1 MKRSNRT
8 LFLLATLFFFHL
20 PLAAQ
25 STYFTHTIAKGETV
39 YAIARIYGVSP
50 QEILALNPDAQNGIQ
65 TGTQLRI
72 PQKQAG
78 QQGKR
83 FHTIA
88 AGETLY
94 RITQLY
100 KVSAT
105 DICNANP
112 GLSAENFQAGKVIV
126 IPATTA
132 VPAATVATPKPADR
146 TDSRPQGLA
155 NSNCREMHKVA
166 RKETIAGI
174 ARQYGISERELMT
187 ANPEMKQ
194 PGYKLKKGTFVCIPY
209 PRPVQKPE
217 PPAPSNAE
225 LFPAKATAAPMARI
239 RMGVI
244 LPLKEKNNRGAKMV
258 EFYQGLLLAVDSV
271 KNEGTSIDIHTFD
284 SGSSLADM
292 QKLLTNPSLASLD
305 IIFGPLHTN
314 QLTPLSRFCKEHKI
328 KLMVPFT
335 VHSDEFYSNPYIYAI
350 NMTKS
355 DMYDAVNESALTR
368 FANYNHVI
376 IDAQD
381 NDTDG
386 QHFVSGMQKAL
397 SGKGINT
404 RTLPLQAD
412 DAALIQA
419 LNPFRN
425 NLLIPNS
432 SSIKTLNLLFPK
444 LKRIAKE
451 HPEYRISLLGSPEW
465 QTYTASQL
473 TNFYAFNT
481 YVITSFYRNPL
492 NAQTGRFEKKFQ
504 YWFKKPLLNAFP
516 RFGMLGFD
524 AGYYFLHG
532 MARYGASFN
541 DRMPGLKV
549 NPYQHAFRFQRVS
562 NWSGFIN
569 RKIQLIHYTPEQ
581 TIELIDVQP

>member
-8 LFLLATLFFFHL
+8 LFLLAALLFSHL
-20 PLAAQ
+20 HLAAQ
-25 STYFTHTIAKGETV
+25 SPYFTHTIAKGETV
-39 YAIARIYGVSP
+39 YSIARIYGVGP
-50 QEILALNPDAQNGIQ
+50 KEILELNPEAQAGIQ
-65 TGTQLRI
+65 AGAQLRI

-78 QQGKR
+78 QKNKR

-94 RITQLY
+94 RITQIY

-105 DICNANP
+105 DICSANP

-126 IPATTA
+126 IPEATAAPA
-132 VPAATVATPKPADR
+132 VTEPASQPAAR
-146 TDSRPQGLA
+146 TDERPRGLA

-166 RKETIAGI
+166 RKETIVGI
-174 ARQYGISERELMT
+174 ARQYGISEEELIT
-187 ANPEMKQ
+187 ANPEMAQ
-194 PGYKLKKGTFVCIPY
+194 RGYKLKKGTFVCIPY
-209 PRPVQKPE
+209 ARPAQKPT
-217 PPAPSNAE
+217 PATPSNAE
-225 LFPAKATAAPMARI
+225 LFPAKAKATPMARI

-244 LPLKEKNNRGAKMV
+244 LPLKEKSNRGAKMV
-258 EFYQGLLLAVDSV
+258 EFYQGLLLAADSV
-271 KNEGTSIDIHTFD
+271 RNEGTSVDIHAFD

-292 QKLLTNPSLASLD
+292 QKLVANPALASLD
-305 IIFGPLHTN
+305 VIFGPLYTN
-314 QLTPLSRFCKEHKI
+314 QLTTLSRFCKEHKI
-328 KLMVPFT
+328 KLVVPFT
-335 VHSDEFYSNPYIYAI
+335 VQSDEFYSNPYIYAV

-355 DMYDAVNESALTR
+355 DMYSSVNELAPTR

-376 IDAQD
+376 IDAQED
-381 NDTDG
+381 DADC
-386 QHFVSGMQKAL
+386 QAFVSGMQKAL
-397 SGKGINT
+397 GTKGITT
-404 RTLPLQAD
+404 RTLSLQAD
-412 DAALIQA
+412 DAALEQA
-419 LNPFRN
+419 LNPFRD

-432 SSIKTLNLLFPK
+432 SSIKTLNQLFPRLNK
-444 LKRIAKE
+444 FIKE

-465 QTYTASQL
+465 QTYTTSQL

-492 NAQTGRFEKKFQ
+492 NSQTGLFEKKFR
-504 YWFKKPLLNAFP
+504 YWFRKPMMNAFP

-541 DRMPGLKV
+541 DQMPALKV
-549 NPYQHAFRFQRVS
+549 NPYQHTFRFQRAS

-569 RKIQLIHYTPEQ
+569 RKIQLIHYTPDQ